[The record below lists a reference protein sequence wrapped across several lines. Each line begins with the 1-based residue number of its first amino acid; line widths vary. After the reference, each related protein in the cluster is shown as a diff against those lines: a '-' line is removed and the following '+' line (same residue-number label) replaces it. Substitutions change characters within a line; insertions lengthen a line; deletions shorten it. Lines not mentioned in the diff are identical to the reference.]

1 MEDGVWRTVGG
12 RRIFIK
18 EGQSLS
24 DAMKNSGKYNNKDIK
39 ERIKKQFDKIKD
51 TNDLEKYKKIK
62 DLERET
68 KQLQD
73 ESNLAWEKARNEG
86 VVGDINTYT
95 QEYYMDV
102 NYYLRNE
109 SFPEGADENYK
120 SFVKKIINGTD
131 KAIEQYNLKES
142 VTTYKGTSSEYYS
155 DYKVG
160 ETFEMKEFN
169 STSISEG
176 VARKFSQETKN
187 GYLLEIKVPSSTKAM
202 YLGKNSSNANEYEL
216 LIARNTKYKILS
228 KSNTGMVLE
237 VVNDVK

>member
-1 MEDGVWRTVGG
+1 MEDGVWRTVRG

-18 EGQSLS
+18 DGQSLTE
-24 DAMKNSGKYNNKDIK
+24 AMKESGKYNGNDIK
-39 ERIKKQFDKIKD
+39 EKIKKQFDK
-51 TNDLEKYKKIK
+51 TNDINDVEKYKKIK
-62 DLERET
+62 DLESET

-73 ESNLAWEKARNEG
+73 ESDLAWEKARNES

-102 NYYLRNE
+102 NYYLRNG

-120 SFVKKIINGTD
+120 SFVKKTINGTD
-131 KAIEQYNLKES
+131 KAIEQYNLKENL
-142 VTTYKGTSSEYYS
+142 TTYKGTSPEYYS
-155 DYKVG
+155 NYKIG

-169 STSISEG
+169 STSVSED
-176 VARKFSQETKN
+176 VAKKFSKETKN
-187 GYLLEIKVPSSTKAM
+187 EYLLEIKVPSSTKAM

-216 LIARNTKYKILS
+216 LIARNTKYKVLS
-228 KSNTGMVLE
+228 KNNTGMVLE